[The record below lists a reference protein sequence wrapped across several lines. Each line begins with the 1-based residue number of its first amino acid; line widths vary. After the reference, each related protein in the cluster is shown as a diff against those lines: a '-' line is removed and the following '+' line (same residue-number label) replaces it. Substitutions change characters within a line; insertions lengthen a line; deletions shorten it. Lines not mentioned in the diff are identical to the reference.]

1 MYDVIIIGAG
11 VSGSAIAREL
21 SGYELKILVLERDL
35 DVCEGTSK
43 ANSGIVHAGYDAKSG
58 TLKAKLNVAGSKKME
73 KLSKELDFSYKKNGS
88 LVLCFEEKDL
98 NKLEELRSRGE
109 KNGGSGIRILDRQEV
124 LRMEPAVSKKVVAAL
139 YAPDGAIVCPFGLN
153 IALAENAAV
162 NGVEFLFGREV
173 IKIERIEKGY
183 RVRTKEESF
192 DAGIVIN
199 AAGVYA
205 DSIHNMISK
214 DRMEITPRRGEY
226 LLYDKNAGG
235 LAAHTLFQLPTALGK
250 GILVTPTVHG
260 NLLTGPTAQDLEDKE
275 GVETSDK
282 GIELVQQKAAWSV
295 PDIPQGA
302 VITSFAGLRAH
313 VTKVPEAMRERADDF
328 LIGEVKDA
336 PGFIDVAGIES
347 PGLTCAPA
355 VGEYV
360 ADIVKDI
367 LNPVKKEKFIRTRKG
382 IFSMALA
389 DAAQRQEM
397 IKENPAYA
405 NVICRCEMVT
415 EGEILDA
422 IHRPLG
428 ATTTDGIKRR
438 TRAGMGRCQSGFCN
452 PRVVEILARE
462 LGVDESKIRKSGE
475 GSFYLL
481 PDESK

>member
-21 SGYELKILVLERDL
+21 SGYELKILVLERAL

-88 LVLCFEEKDL
+88 MVLCFEEKDL
-98 NKLEELRSRGE
+98 NKLEELKSRGE
-109 KNGGSGIRILDRQEV
+109 KNGVSGIRILDRQEV

-162 NGVEFLFGREV
+162 NGAEFLFGREV
-173 IKIERIEKGY
+173 IKIEKIEKGY

-275 GVETSDK
+275 GVETSDR

-360 ADIVKDI
+360 ADIVKGI

-389 DAAQRQEM
+389 DAVQRQEM

-462 LGVDESKIRKSGE
+462 LGVDESKICKSGE

>member
-109 KNGGSGIRILDRQEV
+109 KNGVSGIRILDRQEV

>member
-21 SGYELKILVLERDL
+21 SGYELKILVLERAL

-109 KNGGSGIRILDRQEV
+109 KNGVSGIRILDRQEV

-162 NGVEFLFGREV
+162 NGAEFLFGREV

-347 PGLTCAPA
+347 PGLTSAPA